1 MSAAENFSP
10 RIHGPFCK
18 RRVEHVEDLCC
29 ASPAAVLAGTSS
41 LVKICISA
49 GSMQLGEKNSHYRY
63 LARCGSDGAGASLAS
78 G

>member
-18 RRVEHVEDLCC
+18 A
-29 ASPAAVLAGTSS
+29 ASSTSKVWAALPHAAVLDGTSS
-41 LVKICISA
+41 LVKSWISA
-49 GSMQLGEKNSHYRY
+49 GSMQLGEKNSHCRY
-63 LARCGSDGAGASLAS
+63 LARSGSVAAGASFVS